1 MTLLDIVL
9 LESIFFCLM
18 FIILFICII
27 IIKNSNKLKQIKRLE
42 SIYLILFIILIMI
55 IPFVLNL
62 EIGLGAYLL
71 IALLGICIFIFILS
85 SIIFNIKIK
94 KYNDNTTQKKSY
106 KLLIVMTI
114 IPILVYLIAICRE
127 IYFINNNDLLLICTD
142 YRGGFTGDITE
153 IYSVDGKS
161 FYKISIGA
169 VNRAEK
175 IENFIFNRTKELRIL
190 DYDITNQRDIVES
203 TLYSIEGSKYYLK
216 EIYDNNIV
224 LIYKDKDCI
233 YELKDYYS
241 FAVKAIKI
249 NTIN

>member
-42 SIYLILFIILIMI
+42 STYLILFIILIMI

-62 EIGLGAYLL
+62 EIGLKAYLL

-85 SIIFNIKIK
+85 SIISNIKIK
-94 KYNDNTTQKKSY
+94 KYKDNTTQKKSY

-114 IPILVYLIAICRE
+114 IPILIYLIAICRE
-127 IYFINNNDLLLICTD
+127 IYLINNNDLLLICTD
-142 YRGGFTGDITE
+142 HVGGFSGDITE
-153 IYSVDGKS
+153 IYSIDGKS
-161 FYKISIGA
+161 FNEISIGA
-169 VNRAEK
+169 VNQAEK
-175 IENFIFNRTKELRIL
+175 IENFIFNKTKELRIS
-190 DYDITNQRDIVES
+190 DYNITNQYDIVES
-203 TLYSIEGSKYYLK
+203 TLYRIEGNKYSLK
-216 EIYDNNIV
+216 EIYDDNII
-224 LIYKDKDCI
+224 LIYKDTDCI
-233 YELKDYYS
+233 YELRNFFS
-241 FAVKAIKI
+241 FSVKAIQI